1 MTRAP
6 GGGWQDKHYLA
17 GAIALEGLGGLFFVV
32 GNDLGAQLLACAPHP
47 RGPPS
52 RARPVGAPS
61 ASRVAASSEAP
72 SGRLAQ
78 LIFLATVT
86 PIMHDFWTI
95 KDTSSSE
102 YLVNMS
108 AHPCASL
115 SGPAIAL
122 ARKPPD
128 LIFHTPLLCSH
139 VLQEPEPCGRAAILS
154 WHAERDGCAQSRQ
167 EQGQELLGGS
177 SNDVHNVSTDKTQ
190 RTEECIRAVISA
202 ARCKT

>member
-1 MTRAP
+1 MQRSWRFCRIRSWISISWVCRCSCPPFATSQLFSHVLKVLIPEPSVTRAP

-47 RGPPS
+47 RRPSS
-52 RARPVGAPS
+52 RARPAGAPS
-61 ASRVAASSEAP
+61 TSRVAASSEAP

-128 LIFHTPLLCSH
+128 LIFHAPLLSQSCS
-139 VLQEPEPCGRAAILS
+139 
-154 WHAERDGCAQSRQ
+154 SR
-167 EQGQELLGGS
+167 
-177 SNDVHNVSTDKTQ
+177 T
-190 RTEECIRAVISA
+190 
-202 ARCKT
+202 